1 MELNRLRYFVLHK
14 PSGCLSSTK
23 DERGEGRSTVY
34 DYIEEHGFPRLG
46 HVGRLDMDT
55 SGVMVFTND
64 VRLSIALTSP
74 KYKGLA
80 DPRSVVP
87 VEKVY
92 VATVAARGATAD
104 AVARLR
110 ESLHYRNLGGPEG
123 TWTKPADVQ
132 VLEECETHTKLQFS
146 LREGRNRQIRRL
158 CTRSRIKLDQL
169 HRVEFAGIRV
179 DDMAAGECVPLTR
192 AQVLELYAAVMPK
205 DPTPQ
210 LYDQVLEAV
219 QRALPQE
226 GHGAKYAKLICSFL
240 QLHVMELVS

>member
-1 MELNRLRYFVLHK
+1 
-14 PSGCLSSTK
+14 
-23 DERGEGRSTVY
+23 VY

-80 DPRSVVP
+80 DPCSVEA

-92 VATVAARGATAD
+92 VATVAARGATAE
-104 AVARLR
+104 AVAKLR

-132 VLEECETHTKLQFS
+132 VLEECETHTNLQFR

-158 CTRSRIKLDQL
+158 CTRSRLMLDQL

-179 DDMAAGECVPLTR
+179 DNMAAGECVQLTR
-192 AQVLELYAAVMPK
+192 AQVLELYAAAMPE
-205 DPTPQ
+205 DPKPQ
-210 LYDQVLEAV
+210 LYDQVVEAV
-219 QRALPQE
+219 QHALLQKGHRAE
-226 GHGAKYAKLICSFL
+226 CSKLICSFL
-240 QLHVMELVS
+240 QLHVMDLVP